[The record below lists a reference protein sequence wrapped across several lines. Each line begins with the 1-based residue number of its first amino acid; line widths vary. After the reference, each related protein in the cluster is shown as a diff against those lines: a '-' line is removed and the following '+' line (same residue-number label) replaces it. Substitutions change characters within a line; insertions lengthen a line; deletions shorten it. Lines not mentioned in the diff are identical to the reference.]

1 MNILNSSCADR
12 LLAAAKIINNNTVI
26 KTVTSNNDFEIIDKK
41 NFILN
46 DEVLKKYSQIETNQH
61 LFREAASNFKNN
73 VFYEFI
79 LNKYIDIGITNLTIE
94 VLINSLN
101 ISINSII
108 DKPLG
113 WGLNRFHYAYIYYQP
128 RLPVYFSEVRSL
140 NFNDGVSNFSKIIVE
155 FGLIAFVPFFFYIF
169 FAFSYKIKLEDK
181 IFLLPF
187 IITQMIRGAG
197 YFNGGFMLIT
207 MLIILKVFYL
217 EKKR

>member
-1 MNILNSSCADR
+1 M
-12 LLAAAKIINNNTVI
+12 
-26 KTVTSNNDFEIIDKK
+26 
-41 NFILN
+41 
-46 DEVLKKYSQIETNQH
+46 
-61 LFREAASNFKNN
+61 
-73 VFYEFI
+73 
-79 LNKYIDIGITNLTIE
+79 TIE

-113 WGLNRFHYAYIYYQP
+113 WGLNRFHSAYIYYQP

-155 FGLIAFVPFFFYIF
+155 FGLIAFVLFFFYIF